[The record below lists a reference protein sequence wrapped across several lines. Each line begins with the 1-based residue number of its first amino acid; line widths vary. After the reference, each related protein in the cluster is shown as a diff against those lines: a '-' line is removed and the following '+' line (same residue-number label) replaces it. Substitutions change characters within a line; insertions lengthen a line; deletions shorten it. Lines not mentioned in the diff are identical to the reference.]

1 MKIYFIKFQ
10 LKIFPFEI
18 NNMIAEYL
26 YENYFNDIKN
36 CRKNIFYFKKIKLPS
51 LVKIYIEENINYDN
65 ESLNEIIENKKI
77 NEYNYNDFFQFNSK
91 ERFILQHFENVIYRK
106 RLLSVSNFLI
116 KNSGKLRY
124 LKSFLLYKSLV
135 KEIIKSNWGL
145 NYNIDDLQKYIIHK

>member
-65 ESLNEIIENKKI
+65 ESLNTYLNTCT
-77 NEYNYNDFFQFNSK
+77 
-91 ERFILQHFENVIYRK
+91 HIYTHIYTSRTPGYC
-106 RLLSVSNFLI
+106 FPY
-116 KNSGKLRY
+116 GM
-124 LKSFLLYKSLV
+124 
-135 KEIIKSNWGL
+135 
-145 NYNIDDLQKYIIHK
+145 

>member
-1 MKIYFIKFQ
+1 M
-10 LKIFPFEI
+10 
-18 NNMIAEYL
+18 
-26 YENYFNDIKN
+26 
-36 CRKNIFYFKKIKLPS
+36 
-51 LVKIYIEENINYDN
+51 
-65 ESLNEIIENKKI
+65 NEIIENKKI